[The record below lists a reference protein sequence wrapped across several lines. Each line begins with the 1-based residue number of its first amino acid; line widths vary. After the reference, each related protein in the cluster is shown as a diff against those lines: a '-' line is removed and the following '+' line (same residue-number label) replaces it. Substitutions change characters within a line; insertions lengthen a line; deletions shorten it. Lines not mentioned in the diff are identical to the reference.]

1 MIQAKTVLSPSC
13 LPFQGNTHMVEKI
26 IDRGIISL
34 EANNVVIKRE
44 DWLKVRLHPAYQR
57 TPEVHVTS

>member
-1 MIQAKTVLSPSC
+1 
-13 LPFQGNTHMVEKI
+13 MVEKI

-44 DWLKVRLHPAYQR
+44 DWLKVSVRLLRPLYKS
-57 TPEVHVTS
+57 TVL

>member
-1 MIQAKTVLSPSC
+1 
-13 LPFQGNTHMVEKI
+13 MVEKI

-44 DWLKVRLHPAYQR
+44 DWLKVRSPPAC
-57 TPEVHVTS
+57 